1 MTILST
7 QQASHSHRV
16 GTVPVATHA
25 GLATSHPGMLT
36 ASGIH
41 KSFGDKPVLKGIDL
55 TIARGD
61 VVALIGPS
69 GTGKTTLL
77 RCLNFLERPDEGI
90 VTIGGHSV
98 DARTASERQI
108 LALRRK
114 TAMVFQNYNLLRNKT
129 ILQNVT
135 EGLIVVQRRHRKEAE
150 ELARQEIAHVGLSDH
165 LHKYP
170 YQLSGGQQQRIG
182 IARAMALR
190 PDVMLLDEPTSSLD
204 PERSREILRVLQG
217 VARTGMTMIIA
228 THEMS
233 FARHVSN
240 RVVFMEHGQI
250 VEEGSPTQIFHHPH
264 HERTRAFVRD
274 LESPFSS

>member
-1 MTILST
+1 MSMQTFRQSRQPRPALILAST
-7 QQASHSHRV
+7 QA
-16 GTVPVATHA
+16 A
-25 GLATSHPGMLT
+25 GAQDSTQLKLC
-36 ASGIH
+36 GIR
-41 KSFGDKPVLKGIDL
+41 KSFGDHAVLRGIDL
-55 TIARGD
+55 TIAKGD

-77 RCLNFLERPDEGI
+77 RCINFLERADDGT
-90 VTIGGHSV
+90 VTIGDHTVNTRS
-98 DARTASERQI
+98 ATEREI
-108 LALRRK
+108 LAHRRK

-135 EGLIVVQRRHRKEAE
+135 EGLIVAQKKPRAVAE
-150 ELARQEIAHVGLSDH
+150 EIAHAEIESVGLSDH

-182 IARAMALR
+182 IARAMALQ

-204 PERSREILRVLQG
+204 PERSLEVLRVLQD
-217 VARTGMTMIIA
+217 VACTGMTMIIA

-233 FARHVSN
+233 FARHVSS
-240 RVVFMEHGQI
+240 RVVFMEHGRV
-250 VEEGSPTQIFHHPH
+250 VEQGSPTQIFAHPH

-274 LESPFSS
+274 MENPFPV